1 LANLLE
7 IKDLDVYYGDVQILR
22 RVTMHVEEGSI
33 VALVGANGAGKTTL
47 LKTISGLMRA
57 KSGEILLA
65 GEPLH
70 NLGPKAIVDKGVIHV
85 PEGRRLFSSLTIYEN
100 LRLGAYIPR
109 SRAMFNDSLEQVFA
123 LFPILK
129 DRRNQKAGSLS
140 GGEQQMLAIARAVMA
155 QPKLLMLDEPSLGLS
170 PILVR
175 TIFQLINTLNEHK
188 TTILLVEQNI
198 RQTLKIAHHA
208 FVLRIGRIVMSG
220 TGAELLASDEIWKD
234 YIGVR
239 QVKKEGT

>member
-1 LANLLE
+1 MANQLLE
-7 IKDLDVYYGDVQILR
+7 VKDLDVYYGDIQILR
-22 RVTMHVEEGSI
+22 SVSLHVEEGTI
-33 VALVGANGAGKTTL
+33 VALVGANGAGKSTL
-47 LKTISGLMRA
+47 LKTISGLLKA
-57 KSGEILLA
+57 KKGEILLA

-70 NLGPKAIVDKGVIHV
+70 HLGPKSIVDKGVIQV
-85 PEGRRLFSSLTIYEN
+85 PEGRRLFSDLTIYEN
-100 LRLGAYIPR
+100 LRLGAFIPR
-109 SRAMFNDSLEQVFA
+109 ARAMFNQSLEQVYA

-129 DRRNQKAGSLS
+129 DRKNQKAGMLS

-198 RQTLKIAHHA
+198 RQALKIAHHA
-208 FVLRIGRIVMSG
+208 FVLSIGKIVMEG
-220 TGAELLASDEIWKD
+220 TGSELLANDEIWKA
-234 YIGVR
+234 YIGDRKVT
-239 QVKKEGT
+239 K

>member
-1 LANLLE
+1 LANQLLE

-22 RVTMHVEEGSI
+22 SVSMHVEEGTI
-33 VALVGANGAGKTTL
+33 VAIVGANGAGKTTL
-47 LKTISGLMRA
+47 LKTISGLI
-57 KSGEILLA
+57 KSRQGEILLA

-70 NLGPKAIVDKGVIHV
+70 TLGPKGIVDKGVIQV

-109 SRAMFNDSLEQVFA
+109 SRPLFNQSLEKVFT

-129 DRRNQKAGSLS
+129 DRQNQKAGSLS

-155 QPKLLMLDEPSLGLS
+155 QPRLLMLDEPSLGLS

-175 TIFQLINTLNEHK
+175 TIFQLITTLNEHK

-198 RQTLKIAHHA
+198 HQTLKIAHHA
-208 FVLRIGRIVMSG
+208 FVLRIGRIVMDG
-220 TGAELLASDEIWKD
+220 TGSELLANDNIWKD
-234 YIGVR
+234 YIGAR
-239 QVKKEGT
+239 QVKG